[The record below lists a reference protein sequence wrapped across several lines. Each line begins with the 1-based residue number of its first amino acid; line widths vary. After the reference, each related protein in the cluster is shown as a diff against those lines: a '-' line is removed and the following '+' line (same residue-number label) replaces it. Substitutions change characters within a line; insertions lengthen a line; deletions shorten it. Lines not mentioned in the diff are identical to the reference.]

1 MDKLDDTATSFIPSE
16 DITVYETFDT
26 MITDENVLRGIYAYG
41 FEKPSQIQKRA
52 IKPVSEGRDII
63 GQSQSGTGKTATFLI
78 GSLQRIVP
86 EEVFPQ
92 VLILTPTRELANQV
106 SKVAV
111 GLSSYMKIKI
121 STCVGG
127 KSVDSNLKELDA
139 GVHLISGTPGRVY
152 DLMNRYALKT
162 NKLKTVILDE
172 ADEMLSKGFKEQIYN
187 IFQFIP
193 KDTQVCLFSATMPD
207 EVVDITQKFMEK
219 PLNIFVKKDELTLQ
233 GIRQFYIDVDKDQH
247 KYDTLCDIYKQLT
260 INQAIIYCN
269 RVRKAQWITDKLRE
283 RDFVVSCIHGKMTQ
297 VEREMVMNNFRS
309 GSSRVLVATNIIARG
324 IDVQQVSVVINYDL
338 PREKETYIHRI
349 GRSGRFG
356 RKGLAINFV
365 TRNDIHQLQE
375 IQSYYETVV
384 DELPMGFTDLL

>member
-1 MDKLDDTATSFIPSE
+1 MDTLQDTATSFIPSE
-16 DITVYETFDT
+16 DITVFDSFDE
-26 MITDENVLRGIYAYG
+26 MIDDENVLRGIYSYG
-41 FEKPSQIQKRA
+41 FERPSQIQQRA
-52 IKPVSEGRDII
+52 IKPVSEGRDLI

-78 GSLQRIVP
+78 GTLQRIDP
-86 EEVFPQ
+86 KEVYPQ
-92 VLILTPTRELANQV
+92 VLVLAPTRELANQV
-106 SKVAV
+106 SEVAT
-111 GLSSYMKIKI
+111 GLSSYMGIKLC
-121 STCVGG
+121 TCVGG
-127 KSVDSNLKELDA
+127 KSVDANLKELDS
-139 GVHLISGTPGRVY
+139 GVHLVIGTPGRVF

-162 NKLKTVILDE
+162 NKLKTIVLDE

-187 IFQFIP
+187 LFQFIP
-193 KDTQVCLFSATMPD
+193 KETQVCLFSATMKD
-207 EVVDITQKFMEK
+207 DVLELTDKFMEK
-219 PLNIFVKKDELTLQ
+219 PLHIFVKKDELTLQ
-233 GIRQFYIDVDKDQH
+233 GIRQFYIDVERDQY
-247 KYDTLCDIYKQLT
+247 KYDTLCDVYKQLT

-297 VEREMVMNNFRS
+297 TEREMVMNNFRS

-365 TRNDIHQLQE
+365 TRDDMHQLQE
-375 IQSYYETVV
+375 IQDFYQTVV
-384 DELPMGFTDLL
+384 NVLPMGFTDLL